1 MSSSPGS
8 IRSLNWCE
16 PKPECTDSWLLRDP
30 VEARWLVGRRSTDV
44 QSAFTPPADPSHPHS
59 VARDA
64 SNRCIRA
71 KSVAVGSS
79 T

>member
-1 MSSSPGS
+1 MPG
-8 IRSLNWCE
+8 LKADQLAGAWLGLDL

-30 VEARWLVGRRSTDV
+30 VEARWPVGRRSTDV
-44 QSAFTPPADPSHPHS
+44 QSALTPPADPSHPHS

-71 KSVAVGSS
+71 KRG
-79 T
+79 

>member
-1 MSSSPGS
+1 MVRPTSFT
-8 IRSLNWCE
+8 RTFFHLHAY
-16 PKPECTDSWLLRDP
+16 PECTDSWLLRDP

-64 SNRCIRA
+64 S
-71 KSVAVGSS
+71 
-79 T
+79 